1 MQPEAREM
9 IGIQSERECQQNW
22 VWAESERIAIVDRQN
37 LSFCPKY
44 QHLKTKLSRWALSK
58 SRRNC

>member
-44 QHLKTKLSRWALSK
+44 QHLKTKLSRWGLE
-58 SRRNC
+58 